1 MSASPSGAAPPASAE
16 TRPPT
21 PGQASRF
28 LAQATFGP
36 TPALIDAVVR
46 DGYAG
51 WLDAQLALAPSQ
63 SHFDWLLQQGK
74 DTEAYKGN
82 GINAPLESTLWRKF
96 ISAEDQVRTRV
107 AFALSEI
114 FVVGVASITANWPL
128 FGAAGFMDLLAE
140 HALGNY
146 RDLLTA
152 VTRNL
157 QIGRAHV

>member
-1 MSASPSGAAPPASAE
+1 
-16 TRPPT
+16 
-21 PGQASRF
+21 
-28 LAQATFGP
+28 
-36 TPALIDAVVR
+36 AVAR

-51 WLDAQLALAPSQ
+51 WLDAQLALPPSQ

-114 FVVGVASITANWPL
+114 FVVG
-128 FGAAGFMDLLAE
+128 
-140 HALGNY
+140 
-146 RDLLTA
+146 
-152 VTRNL
+152 
-157 QIGRAHV
+157 